1 VAAGGVEGG
10 FICPRAQ
17 NTKPN
22 VLKET
27 RKGFSQLALGQIHQ
41 ALEVFNQALI
51 AYNRGM
57 YTFITFRGFRII
69 ATTSLLILFSANHFA
84 IAQTAANQP
93 TLAVILNSG
102 EASVSLIDMPSRQVI
117 KTVNVGK
124 EPHHL
129 MMTPDQKTLLIA
141 NAMGNDIVLM
151 NPTTGELTGR
161 VPNIIDPYQIGYSPN
176 KKWFVANGN
185 HLDRV
190 DIYAA
195 NGADLKLAKTVKL
208 AKTPSHIAFTADSK
222 IAFITLQDSN
232 ELAAIDLETQNVL
245 WVMPT
250 GKVPAGLW
258 MTPGDQ
264 YLLVGITGEDFVQVI
279 DWKARKEVKRI
290 LTGKGAHNFRP
301 LGDKKHV
308 FVSNRIAS
316 SISLINMQTL
326 EKVGDITGLPAGPD
340 DMEITPDGKTLW
352 VTLRFAKKV
361 GVIDVPSM
369 KLLTVIPVG
378 KSPHGVFFYPRASWE

>member
-1 VAAGGVEGG
+1 M
-10 FICPRAQ
+10 
-17 NTKPN
+17 
-22 VLKET
+22 
-27 RKGFSQLALGQIHQ
+27 ALP
-41 ALEVFNQALI
+41 I
-51 AYNRGM
+51 AYNGGM
-57 YTFITFRGFRII
+57 YTFIKIRGFRTI
-69 ATTSLLILFSANHFA
+69 ATSALLTLLLVNQNAFA
-84 IAQTAANQP
+84 QASNAAAPVAANQP
-93 TLAVILNSG
+93 KLAVILNSG
-102 EASVSLIDMPSRQVI
+102 EASVSLIDMTTRQVI
-117 KTVNVGK
+117 KTIPVGK

-129 MMTPDQKTLLIA
+129 MLTPDQKTLLIA
-141 NAMGNDIVLM
+141 NAAGNDVALM

-161 VPNIIDPYQIGYSPN
+161 IPNIIDPYQIGYSPN
-176 KKWFVANGN
+176 HKWFVANGN
-185 HLDRV
+185 RLDRV

-195 NGADLKLAKTVKL
+195 DGANLKLAKTVKL

-222 IAFITLQDSN
+222 IVFITLQDSN

-264 YLLVGITGEDFVQVI
+264 YLLVGITGEDNVQVI
-279 DWKARKEVKRI
+279 DWKNRKEIKRI
-290 LTGKGAHNFRP
+290 PTGKGAHNFRP

-316 SISLINMQTL
+316 TISLINMQTL

-352 VTLRFAKKV
+352 VTLRFSKKV
-361 GVIDVPSM
+361 GVIDIPTM
-369 KLLTVIPVG
+369 KLVTVIPVG
-378 KSPHGVFFYPRASWE
+378 KSPHGVFFTPRAGWE